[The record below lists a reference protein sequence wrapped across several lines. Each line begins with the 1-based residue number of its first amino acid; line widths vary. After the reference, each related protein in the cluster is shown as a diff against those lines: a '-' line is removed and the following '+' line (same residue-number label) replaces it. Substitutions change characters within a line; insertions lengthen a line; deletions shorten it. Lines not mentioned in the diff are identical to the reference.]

1 MLKEILED
9 TLRRC
14 DELESQRDE
23 ANKLRR
29 GAEASLEVARRL
41 AEEWRE
47 RCIEYTYGEGEYI
60 YGPVSENLLP
70 WEEIDKPLTKEK
82 SNGME

>member
-1 MLKEILED
+1 MED

-41 AEEWRE
+41 AEEWRDF
-47 RCIEYTYGEGEYI
+47 G
-60 YGPVSENLLP
+60 GPWLKKPVLP
-70 WEEIDKPLTKEK
+70 WEDGYKPLTKEK